1 MCIGFWSI
9 LPSYSFLNINDQAI
23 IENPKKKKNYL
34 AKEGLFQCFFF
45 DNFNN
50 VKDVGVNFSGGPS
63 PEPSAMTYRKPL
75 L

>member
-9 LPSYSFLNINDQAI
+9 LPSFSFLNINDQALI
-23 IENPKKKKNYL
+23 QNPKKISLQKRGCSN
-34 AKEGLFQCFFF
+34 AFF

-50 VKDVGVNFSGGPS
+50 IKDVGVNFSEEPS
-63 PEPSAMTYRKPL
+63 PYPSTMTYRKPL